1 MFDPSLQTIWGG
13 NLTAVF
19 CDTGWEHPDT
29 YKHVNDVCL
38 QMGVRLITLK
48 SKYDFVSLA
57 VHKKRFPSTN
67 ARFCT
72 SELKMKPM
80 IDYVLSLKES
90 CIIIQG
96 IRAGESTARAAMEEE
111 CMYFKSYF
119 QPNKKGRTE
128 NYRSKDVKISAYHK
142 ARGDQVEWY
151 NPLCKYDKVYA
162 AKVFTFTPDYNYYIN
177 ANQIEKGGTGYDIE
191 KVLPIEVDRLQPDY
205 SIYNIDS
212 NLSYGFLTRGCPN
225 RCKWCVVPKKE
236 GKISP
241 YMDIEEITAGRKKA
255 ILMDNNIL
263 ASNYGLQQIEK
274 IIKLG
279 IKVDFN
285 QGLDARLITD
295 EIARLLA
302 KVKWIKRIRFGCD
315 TPGQIAEVERASAL
329 IDKYGYKGEYFLYC
343 ILMDFEESFARVNY
357 WKSKSRRFLPHCQP
371 FRDLNNPHQIIP
383 QWHKD
388 MAHWADR
395 KEIYMSCDFKDFS
408 PRKGFLCKEYFKML

>member
-1 MFDPSLQTIWGG
+1 MNIG
-13 NLTAVF
+13 
-19 CDTGWEHPDT
+19 
-29 YKHVNDVCL
+29 
-38 QMGVRLITLK
+38 I
-48 SKYDFVSLA
+48 LA
-57 VHKKRFPSTN
+57 VDSNFPN
-67 ARFCT
+67 LA
-72 SELKMKPM
+72 LM
-80 IDYVLSLKES
+80 
-90 CIIIQG
+90 
-96 IRAGESTARAAMEEE
+96 
-111 CMYFKSYF
+111 
-119 QPNKKGRTE
+119 
-128 NYRSKDVKISAYHK
+128 KISAYHK

-151 NPLCKYDKVYA
+151 NPLCEYDKVYT
-162 AKVFTFTPDYNYYIN
+162 AKVFTFTP
-177 ANQIEKGGTGYDIE
+177 
-191 KVLPIEVDRLQPDY
+191 
-205 SIYNIDS
+205 
-212 NLSYGFLTRGCPN
+212 LSYGFLTRGCPN

-279 IKVDFN
+279 VKVDFN

-343 ILMDFEESFARVNY
+343 ILMDFKESFARVNY

-383 QWHKD
+383 QWQKD

-408 PRKGFLCKEYFKML
+408 PRKGFLCKEYFKIL